1 MTRERQRE
9 CYKFKISTTHVT
21 HASFGSSLKPP
32 LLLQKPDLAG
42 IFMDSL
48 GAAYTH
54 FGFNLFQKL
63 NKINDGNIFF
73 SPVGISA
80 AIGMLIPGA
89 REATAMQLQRMLFS
103 EKDTGSSRNKTE
115 EREIDKTE
123 EIHHQFQE
131 FLNEIGKP
139 TNDYE
144 LKIANRLFGEKTY
157 LFLQKYLDYVEKYYD
172 ASLEPVDFVNAADES
187 RKKINSWVESQ
198 TNEKIKDLFPD
209 DSLNSLT
216 KLVLVNIVYFKGQW
230 DREFKKENT
239 KEEEFW
245 LNKSTSKSVPM
256 MTQCHSFSFTFLED
270 LQAKILGIPYKNND
284 LSMFVLLPNDIDGL
298 EKILDQI
305 TPEKLVEWTNPGY
318 MEERNVTL
326 HLPRFEVEDG
336 YNLEAVLAAMGLGDA
351 FSVCGA
357 DSPGVLSHS
366 RLHAQKF
373 LHRSFVVVTE
383 EGTESTAAT
392 SVGFA
397 LSSALSCE
405 HFHCNHPFLFFIRHH
420 ESNSILFF
428 GRFSSP

>member
-1 MTRERQRE
+1 
-9 CYKFKISTTHVT
+9 
-21 HASFGSSLKPP
+21 
-32 LLLQKPDLAG
+32 
-42 IFMDSL
+42 MDSP
-48 GAAYTH
+48 GAAYTR

-63 NKINDGNIFF
+63 NKVHDGNIFF
-73 SPVGISA
+73 SPVGIAA
-80 AIGMLIPGA
+80 AIGMLVLEAQGA
-89 REATAMQLQRMLFS
+89 AAVQLQKMLFS
-103 EKDTGSSRNKTE
+103 EKDTESSKVKME
-115 EREIDKTE
+115 EKMVRRQVLEGERTDKTE

-131 FLNEIGKP
+131 FLDEIGKP

-157 LFLQKYLDYVEKYYD
+157 LFLQKYLDYVEKYYH
-172 ASLEPVDFVNAADES
+172 ASLEPVDFVNATDES

-209 DSLNSLT
+209 GSLNSFT

-230 DREFKKENT
+230 DKEFKKENT

-256 MTQCHSFSFTFLED
+256 MTQRHSFSFTFLED
-270 LQAKILGIPYKNND
+270 LQAQILRIPYKNSD

-298 EKILDQI
+298 EKIIDQI
-305 TPEKLVEWTNPGY
+305 TPEKLIEWTNPGH
-318 MEERNVTL
+318 MEERNMTL

-336 YNLEAVLAAMGLGDA
+336 YDLEAVLAAMRMGEA
-351 FSVCGA
+351 FSVCRA
-357 DSPGVLSHS
+357 DYPGMSAHS
-366 RLHAQKF
+366 RLQAQKF

-383 EGTESTAAT
+383 EGTESSAAT

-397 LSSALSCE
+397 LTSALGCE
-405 HFHCNHPFLFFIRHH
+405 HFHCNHPFLFFIKHQ

-428 GRFSSP
+428 GRLSSP

>member
-1 MTRERQRE
+1 
-9 CYKFKISTTHVT
+9 
-21 HASFGSSLKPP
+21 
-32 LLLQKPDLAG
+32 
-42 IFMDSL
+42 MDSP
-48 GAAYTH
+48 GAAYTQ
-54 FGFNLFQKL
+54 FGFSLFQKL
-63 NKINDGNIFF
+63 NKIQDGNIFF

-80 AIGMLIPGA
+80 AIGMLILEA
-89 REATAMQLQRMLFS
+89 REAASVQLQKVGRLSLLSHMGWLLGAASQHYF
-103 EKDTGSSRNKTE
+103 EMGLGN
-115 EREIDKTE
+115 REC
-123 EIHHQFQE
+123 
-131 FLNEIGKP
+131 KP
-139 TNDYE
+139 TSDFE
-144 LKIANRLFGEKTY
+144 LKITNKLFGEKTY
-157 LFLQKYLDYVEKYYD
+157 LFLQKYLDYVEKYCH
-172 ASLEPVDFVNAADES
+172 ASLEPVDFVNAADET

-209 DSLNSLT
+209 GSLNSFT

-270 LQAKILGIPYKNND
+270 LQAQILGIPYKNND

-298 EKILDQI
+298 DKVKTLYQI
-305 TPEKLVEWTNPGY
+305 TPEKLIEWTSPGH
-318 MEERNVTL
+318 MKERTVIL

-336 YNLEAVLAAMGLGDA
+336 YDLEAVLSAMGLGEA

-357 DSPGVLSHS
+357 DYPGMSSHS

-383 EGTESTAAT
+383 EGTESSAAT
-392 SVGFA
+392 GVGFA
-397 LSSALSCE
+397 LTSAPGCE
-405 HFHCNHPFLFFIRHH
+405 HFHCNHPFLFFIKHQ